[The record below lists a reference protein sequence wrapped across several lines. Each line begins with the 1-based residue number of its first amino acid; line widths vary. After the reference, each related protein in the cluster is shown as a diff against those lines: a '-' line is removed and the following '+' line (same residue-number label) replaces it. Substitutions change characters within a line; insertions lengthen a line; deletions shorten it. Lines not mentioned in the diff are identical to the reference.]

1 MAIGPPAKGEVTQGS
16 SQGNPPT
23 LVISGV
29 GGFFC
34 LFFPYVF
41 PLQVQNLLHKVLH
54 AGGAILLHALGEVT
68 VFVQSEGGGGVAHV
82 GLHGFYIVPGPDRV
96 HGISVA
102 AVC

>member
-1 MAIGPPAKGEVTQGS
+1 MILLSLLIFTLYRLATPPVHFVSLWGV
-16 SQGNPPT
+16 T

-68 VFVQSEGGGGVAHV
+68 VFVQS
-82 GLHGFYIVPGPDRV
+82 
-96 HGISVA
+96 
-102 AVC
+102 